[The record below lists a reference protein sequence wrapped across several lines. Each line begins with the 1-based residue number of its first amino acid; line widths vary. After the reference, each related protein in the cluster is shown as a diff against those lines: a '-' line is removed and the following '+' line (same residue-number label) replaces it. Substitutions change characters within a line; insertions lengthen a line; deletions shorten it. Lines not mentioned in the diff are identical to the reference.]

1 MRGTAMNCK
10 DVQEALLNYYDHS
23 LDTAAREEIKNH
35 LETCSSCRADIKEW
49 EELLQVIA
57 DTPLEKPSP
66 ALRENFHSLLQ
77 SELNLQATA
86 GILKEAPVKKRFF
99 LSPASPVWKVAAA
112 VILLSGGFW
121 MGNRTKPSAPAAAVE
136 PVTALRNEVKEM
148 KEMLMFALLDDES
161 ASQRLKA
168 VSYAEE
174 ISNPDQKV
182 ISALVNTLNHDKNVN
197 VRLASLYSLA
207 RFADNPAVRDSLV
220 SSLAGQTEPLIQVVL
235 INMLAEKKERRAA
248 APIRDILSKEKN
260 LKEVKE
266 AAEKGL
272 KKI

>member
-1 MRGTAMNCK
+1 MNCK

-23 LDTAAREEIKNH
+23 LDAGAREEIKNH
-35 LETCSSCRADIKEW
+35 LEACDSCKEDIKEW
-49 EELLQVIA
+49 GELLQVIA
-57 DTPLEKPSP
+57 DTPLEKPGL

-86 GILKEAPVKKRFF
+86 GILKEAPVKKPIS
-99 LSPASPVWKVAAA
+99 LSPASPVWKIAAA
-112 VILLSGGFW
+112 VILLLGGFW
-121 MGNRTKPSAPAAAVE
+121 MGSRTKRPALPAETTE

-148 KEMLMFALLDDES
+148 KEVLLFALLDDES

-220 SSLAGQTEPLIQVVL
+220 TSLAGQTEPLIQVVL
-235 INMLAEKKERRAA
+235 INILAEKKEHRAI
-248 APIRDILSKEKN
+248 APMRDILSKEKN

>member
-1 MRGTAMNCK
+1 MNCK

-23 LDTAAREEIKNH
+23 LDAGAREEIKNH
-35 LETCSSCRADIKEW
+35 LEACDSCKEDIKEW
-49 EELLQVIA
+49 GELLLVIA
-57 DTPLEKPSP
+57 DTPLEKPGL

-86 GILKEAPVKKRFF
+86 GILKETPVKKPFF
-99 LSPASPVWKVAAA
+99 LSPASPVWKIAAA
-112 VILLSGGFW
+112 VILLLGGFW
-121 MGNRTKPSAPAAAVE
+121 MGNRTKAPAPAAATTE
-136 PVTALRNEVKEM
+136 PITALRNEVKEM
-148 KEMLMFALLDDES
+148 KEVLLFALLDDES

-174 ISNPDQKV
+174 IPNPDQKV

-220 SSLAGQTEPLIQVVL
+220 GSLAGQTEPLIQVVL
-235 INMLAEKKERRAA
+235 INILAEKKERRAI
-248 APIRDILSKEKN
+248 APMRDILSKEKN

>member
-1 MRGTAMNCK
+1 MNCK

-23 LDTAAREEIKNH
+23 LDAAAREEIKNH

-49 EELLQVIA
+49 GELLQVIA

-86 GILKEAPVKKRFF
+86 GILKEAPAKKIFF
-99 LSPASPVWKVAAA
+99 LSSSSWSPASPVWKIAAA
-112 VILLSGGFW
+112 FILLLGGFW
-121 MGNRTKPSAPAAAVE
+121 IGNRVKSPPPPVSQE
-136 PVTALRNEVKEM
+136 PITALRNEVKEM
-148 KEMLMFALLDDES
+148 KEVLLFALLDDES

-174 ISNPDQKV
+174 IPNPDQKV
-182 ISALVNTLNHDKNVN
+182 IGALVNTLNHDKNVN

-220 SSLAGQTEPLIQVVL
+220 ISLAGQTEAVDPGGIDQYPGR
-235 INMLAEKKERRAA
+235 KKRT
-248 APIRDILSKEKN
+248 P
-260 LKEVKE
+260 
-266 AAEKGL
+266 G
-272 KKI
+272 

>member
-1 MRGTAMNCK
+1 MNCK
-10 DVQEALLNYYDHS
+10 DVQEALLNYYDRS
-23 LDTAAREEIKNH
+23 LDAADREEIKDH
-35 LETCSSCRADIKEW
+35 LETCNGCREEIKEW
-49 EELLQVIA
+49 GELLQVIN
-57 DTPLEKPSP
+57 DTPPEKPGP

-86 GILKEAPVKKRFF
+86 GLLKESPESQVKKRSFF
-99 LSPASPVWKVAAA
+99 SPTSPLWKLAAA
-112 VILLSGGFW
+112 VILMLGGFW
-121 MGNRTKPSAPAAAVE
+121 MGNRAKPPAASSE
-136 PVTALRNEVKEM
+136 PITALRNEVKEM
-148 KEMLMFALLDDES
+148 KEVLLFSLLDDES

-182 ISALVNTLNHDKNVN
+182 IGALVNTLNHDKNVN

-220 SSLAGQTEPLIQVVL
+220 TSLAGQTEPLIQVVL
-235 INMLAEKKERRAA
+235 INILADKKEHRAI
-248 APIRDILSKEKN
+248 APLRDILSKEKG
-260 LKEVKE
+260 LKEVRE